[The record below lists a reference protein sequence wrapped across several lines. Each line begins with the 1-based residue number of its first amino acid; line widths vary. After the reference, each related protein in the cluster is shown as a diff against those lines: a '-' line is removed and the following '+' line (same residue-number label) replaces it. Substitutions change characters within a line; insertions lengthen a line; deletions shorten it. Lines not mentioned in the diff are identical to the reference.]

1 MDKLLPPMPWSV
13 AHKPLYPEWHELSR
27 PRVVDAHGELI
38 APMLPTVNHLGLFDP
53 TAQAI
58 AEWIVRSANNYGE
71 VYKVRRMLESA
82 LKLAGESSTRCT
94 VISRDWLVEAL
105 AHLREI

>member
-1 MDKLLPPMPWSV
+1 MDKSLPPMPWSV
-13 AHKPLYPEWHELSR
+13 AHKPLYPDELSL

-38 APMLPTVNHLGLFDP
+38 VTMLQNVEHPGLFDP
-53 TAQAI
+53 KAQAI

-71 VYKVRRMLESA
+71 VYKARRMLESA
-82 LKLAGESSTRCT
+82 LRLAGESSTQCT
-94 VISRDWLVEAL
+94 VVSRDWLVEAL